1 MTTADAQLALLR
13 AASLPLH
20 TMHPLV
26 YATCRALTVLLLPLL
41 LGACVAQNQ
50 LPYLQGKN
58 YSTTAPTQIENEP
71 QAYRL
76 QPGDVLNVRVQSV
89 QPALNDMFS
98 MMPGQNFMS
107 GEPSIL
113 YLSGYL
119 VDDTGSISLPTAGRL
134 KVAGLTMEQSQQLIQ
149 KEVGKFM
156 RDANVAVRLTS
167 FRLTVLGEVR
177 APGRYFVYNPQA
189 TVFEALGLA
198 GDLTEFGNRTNVKLI
213 RQTATGSEVVLLDL
227 TDPNL
232 LRSKYYYLLPND
244 ALYVEPMKAR
254 TGRGNAGNLGLVF
267 AGLSTVIL
275 LLSFIR
281 TN

>member
-1 MTTADAQLALLR
+1 
-13 AASLPLH
+13 
-20 TMHPLV
+20 MHPLV

-41 LGACVAQNQ
+41 LGACVAQKQ

-58 YSTTAPTQIENEP
+58 YSTTAPTQINNEP

-119 VDDTGSISLPTAGRL
+119 VDDAGSISLPTAGRL

-244 ALYVEPMKAR
+244 ALYVEPLKAR